1 MTVEIVASTAL
12 CLFSILIHV
21 LALFG
26 CAKTPCGLF
35 CRYLALKCYCRCCR
49 NWRKKMERAAVQMQ
63 RDLEELEAEASSSDD
78 DKNET
83 ELL

>member
-1 MTVEIVASTAL
+1 
-12 CLFSILIHV
+12 
-21 LALFG
+21 
-26 CAKTPCGLF
+26 
-35 CRYLALKCYCRCCR
+35 
-49 NWRKKMERAAVQMQ
+49 MERAAVQMQ